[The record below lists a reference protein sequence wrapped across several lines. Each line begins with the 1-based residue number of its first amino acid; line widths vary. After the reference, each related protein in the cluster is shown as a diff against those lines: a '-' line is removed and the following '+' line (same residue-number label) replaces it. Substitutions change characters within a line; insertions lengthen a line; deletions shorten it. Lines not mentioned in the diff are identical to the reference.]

1 MTGGALFPGD
11 VTENMSV
18 WHWPLSYKLLVPSL
32 TVVTV
37 APEKLSKC
45 FIIKIG
51 QLSSSPRWGNGPVPE
66 RLDTLQRGE
75 SF

>member
-37 APEKLSKC
+37 APEKLS
-45 FIIKIG
+45 IG
-51 QLSSSPRWGNGPVPE
+51 LSK
-66 RLDTLQRGE
+66 
-75 SF
+75 